1 MSNKDNKEKESWHLS
16 RTVNISHLATTVI
29 LVVGMVS
36 YIGDIEKAVA
46 VQQAEITNIKDKM
59 TEQISSYDSLF
70 ERIDSKLDKLYELMT
85 RKSE

>member
-1 MSNKDNKEKESWHLS
+1 
-16 RTVNISHLATTVI
+16 
-29 LVVGMVS
+29 MVS

-59 TEQISSYDSLF
+59 SAQISSYDSLF

-85 RKSE
+85 RKSK

>member
-1 MSNKDNKEKESWHLS
+1 MGNKDNKEKESWHLS

-59 TEQISSYDSLF
+59 SAQISSYDSLF

-85 RKSE
+85 RKNK

>member
-1 MSNKDNKEKESWHLS
+1 MATKDNKEKESWHLS

>member
-1 MSNKDNKEKESWHLS
+1 MATKDNKEKESWHLS

-85 RKSE
+85 RKNK

>member
-16 RTVNISHLATTVI
+16 RTVNISHLATTVV

-46 VQQAEITNIKDKM
+46 VQQA
-59 TEQISSYDSLF
+59 
-70 ERIDSKLDKLYELMT
+70 
-85 RKSE
+85 

>member
-1 MSNKDNKEKESWHLS
+1 MGNKDNKEKESWHLS

-59 TEQISSYDSLF
+59 SAQISSYDSLF

>member
-1 MSNKDNKEKESWHLS
+1 MGSKEKESWHLS

-59 TEQISSYDSLF
+59 SAQISSYDSLF

-85 RKSE
+85 RKNK

>member
-1 MSNKDNKEKESWHLS
+1 MNNREKESWHLS

-29 LVVGMVS
+29 LVIGMVS

-46 VQQAEITNIKDKM
+46 VQQAEILNIKAKM
-59 TEQISSYDSLF
+59 HQQISSYDSLF

-85 RKSE
+85 RKK

>member
-1 MSNKDNKEKESWHLS
+1 MGNKDNKEKESWHLS

-85 RKSE
+85 RKNK

>member
-1 MSNKDNKEKESWHLS
+1 MGNKDNKETESWHLS

-59 TEQISSYDSLF
+59 SAQISSYDSLF

-85 RKSE
+85 RKNK

>member
-1 MSNKDNKEKESWHLS
+1 MGNKDNKEKESWHLS

-59 TEQISSYDSLF
+59 SAQISSYDSLF

-85 RKSE
+85 RKSK

>member
-59 TEQISSYDSLF
+59 SAQISSYDSLF

-85 RKSE
+85 RKNK

>member
-1 MSNKDNKEKESWHLS
+1 MATKDNKEKESWHLS

-59 TEQISSYDSLF
+59 SAQISSYDSLF

-85 RKSE
+85 RKNK

>member
-59 TEQISSYDSLF
+59 SAQISSYDSLF

-85 RKSE
+85 RKK

>member
-46 VQQAEITNIKDKM
+46 VQQAEILNIKAKM
-59 TEQISSYDSLF
+59 HQQISSYDSLF
-70 ERIDSKLDKLYELMT
+70 ERIDSKLDKLYVLMT
-85 RKSE
+85 NKHD

>member
-1 MSNKDNKEKESWHLS
+1 MGNKDNKEKESWHLS

-59 TEQISSYDSLF
+59 SAQISSYDSLF

-85 RKSE
+85 RKK